1 MLPSGSL
8 ARFLF
13 RDEHR
18 FIAEQSRCTEPS
30 RLRLGCMPGV
40 SGAGSVIRD
49 VRPFRTLM
57 ETSPNIGTLIAGCLL
72 AFVGVFFSL
81 GVFIPERRMRWG
93 RRGQGGRMCVFSQVL
108 WSVGF
113 IFFGVA
119 VISSAFHQTW
129 PDRVIPFVVVPL
141 LAVMFIMGWYDS
153 RKEQS

>member
-1 MLPSGSL
+1 
-8 ARFLF
+8 
-13 RDEHR
+13 
-18 FIAEQSRCTEPS
+18 
-30 RLRLGCMPGV
+30 
-40 SGAGSVIRD
+40 
-49 VRPFRTLM
+49 
-57 ETSPNIGTLIAGCLL
+57 
-72 AFVGVFFSL
+72 
-81 GVFIPERRMRWG
+81 
-93 RRGQGGRMCVFSQVL
+93 MCVFSQVL